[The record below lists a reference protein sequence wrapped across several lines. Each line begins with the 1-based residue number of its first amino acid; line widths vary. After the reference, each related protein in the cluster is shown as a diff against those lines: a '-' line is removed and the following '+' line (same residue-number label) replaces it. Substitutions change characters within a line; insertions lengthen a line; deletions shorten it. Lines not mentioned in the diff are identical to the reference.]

1 MAQRLPLPEAD
12 SYSEERVRYRTLIAA
27 VMALAALAACR
38 AETRDEIDQGGLDT
52 LSDTTRRTDPT
63 DSEITVGTETRRV
76 VVPDVDVTDS
86 SITLGKDTVTMKV
99 PTVKTN
105 P

>member
-1 MAQRLPLPEAD
+1 MRH
-12 SYSEERVRYRTLIAA
+12 RTRTAA
-27 VMALAALAACR
+27 VVALLALSACR
-38 AETRDEIDQGGLDT
+38 AETRDEDRGALDP
-52 LSDTTRRTDPT
+52 LGDTMHRTDPA
-63 DSEITVGTETRRV
+63 DAEITIGTESRRV

-99 PTVKTN
+99 PTVKTK

>member
-1 MAQRLPLPEAD
+1 MRH
-12 SYSEERVRYRTLIAA
+12 RTLAAA
-27 VMALAALAACR
+27 VVAVLAIAACR
-38 AETRDEIDQGGLDT
+38 ADTRDEVDRGELDT
-52 LSDTTRRTDPT
+52 LSDTTRRTDPA
-63 DSEITVGTETRRV
+63 DAEITIGTETKRV

-99 PTVKTN
+99 PTVKTK